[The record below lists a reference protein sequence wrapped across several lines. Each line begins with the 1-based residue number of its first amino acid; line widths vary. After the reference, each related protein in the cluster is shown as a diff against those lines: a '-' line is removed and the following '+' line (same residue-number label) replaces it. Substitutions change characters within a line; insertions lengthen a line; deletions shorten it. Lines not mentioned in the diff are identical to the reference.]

1 MYPVPDW
8 RRLRYRAL
16 ISLQAPLLLQASAAA
31 AAPKGSWCLL
41 EPPAQPPRLSISTAL
56 EQRTNRERLLSFLL
70 HRGEEEMEV
79 QREDQEFFS
88 AEVGALRIH
97 THAIAPHPKL
107 PFGHL
112 SSRNPLTAHPADA
125 LGCSS

>member
-1 MYPVPDW
+1 MVLCTLFLTGGGYATEPSSPS
-8 RRLRYRAL
+8 RLPC
-16 ISLQAPLLLQASAAA
+16 SSKPPLLLQHPKAAGVYSSLR
-31 AAPKGSWCLL
+31 PSLLGSQS
-41 EPPAQPPRLSISTAL
+41 PQLS
-56 EQRTNRERLLSFLL
+56 NRERLLSFLL

>member
-1 MYPVPDW
+1 M
-8 RRLRYRAL
+8 
-16 ISLQAPLLLQASAAA
+16 LQSPHLPPGSPAPPA
-31 AAPKGSWCLL
+31 AAPIGSWCLL
-41 EPPAQPPRLSISTAL
+41 PPS
-56 EQRTNRERLLSFLL
+56 LLSSQSPQLSKENACCPFYFT
-70 HRGEEEMEV
+70 GGVGVGGEEMEV

-88 AEVGALRIH
+88 AEVGVLRIR
-97 THAIAPHPKL
+97 THAIAPRPKL